1 MEVLDLRI
9 ETDSWV
15 EDPLKKLRGT
25 VRVKVGEV
33 KVDCTLDKEECR
45 DILNSINQERI
56 REKIKE

>member
-1 MEVLDLRI
+1 MEILDLRI
-9 ETDSWV
+9 ETDSWA

-33 KVDCTLDKEECR
+33 KIDCPLDKEECR
-45 DILNSINQERI
+45 DILNSIDQERI

>member
-15 EDPLKKLRGT
+15 EDPLKKLIGT

-33 KVDCTLDKEECR
+33 KVDCPLDKEECR